1 MRNVGLRIAK
11 MESSK
16 NGLAISE
23 IRLSSLP
30 IIIYQVQQQI
40 IISKKVRNF
49 EELLRCASEVKS
61 TPKS

>member
-1 MRNVGLRIAK
+1 